1 MLLSPQHL
9 EFRIMATEKTV
20 STLTSAVVTTVVT
33 ALAESLNAAKNSGSA
48 LTTFCA
54 AAAKAKFP
62 MIPNEADVVAVVDK
76 LSEKLGW
83 NGTAREKVS
92 KSEAR
97 NIVRQHA
104 KLPELMTALRASEYG
119 ACGYHDAVK
128 LARIFP
134 KAGNV
139 PATIAQFLTK
149 KEAAPVD
156 TLARLAAA
164 LQAHYQSVCEEK
176 KGADKT
182 AKLAAM
188 TALAAALKFDTVKA

>member
-1 MLLSPQHL
+1 
-9 EFRIMATEKTV
+9 MATEKAA
-20 STLTSAVVTTVVT
+20 SSLTSAVVTAVGT
-33 ALAESLNAAKNSGSA
+33 ALAESLTAAKNSGSA
-48 LTTFCA
+48 LTTFCT

-62 MIPNEADVVAVVDK
+62 RTPAEADVVAVVDK
-76 LSEKLGW
+76 LAEKLGW

-104 KLPELMTALRASEYG
+104 HLPELMTALRSSEYG

-134 KAGNV
+134 KAETV
-139 PATIAQFLTK
+139 PATITAFLTK
-149 KEAAPVD
+149 GEGKPAD
-156 TLARLAAA
+156 TLKRLATA

-176 KGADKT
+176 KGPEKLT
-182 AKLAAM
+182 KLAAM
-188 TALAAALKFDTVKA
+188 TALATALGFDTVK

>member
-1 MLLSPQHL
+1 
-9 EFRIMATEKTV
+9 MATEKAISSL
-20 STLTSAVVTTVVT
+20 STSTVTTIVT
-33 ALAESLNAAKNSGSA
+33 ALAESLTAAKNSGTA

-62 MIPNEADVVAVVDK
+62 KAPAEADVVAVVDK

-104 KLPELMTALRASEYG
+104 HLPELMTALRASEYG

-128 LARIFP
+128 LTRIFA
-134 KAGNV
+134 KAETV
-139 PATIAQFLTK
+139 PATIAAFLMK
-149 KEAAPVD
+149 GESKPVD
-156 TLARLAAA
+156 TLARLTSA
-164 LQAHYQSVCEEK
+164 LQAHYQSVLEEK
-176 KGADKT
+176 KGSEKT

-188 TALAAALKFDTVKA
+188 TALATAFGFETIK

>member
-1 MLLSPQHL
+1 MSDTKQ
-9 EFRIMATEKTV
+9 
-20 STLTSAVVTTVVT
+20 STLSTAIVTTVVT
-33 ALAESLNAAKNSGSA
+33 ALAESLTAAKNSGSA
-48 LTTFCA
+48 LTVFCT

-139 PATIAQFLTK
+139 PATIVQFLTK
-149 KEAAPVD
+149 GEAKPVD
-156 TLARLAAA
+156 TLARFTTA
-164 LQAHYQSVCEEK
+164 LQAHYQSVSEEK

-182 AKLAAM
+182 KKLAALR
-188 TALAAALKFDTVKA
+188 ACAEAFGFDVVKA

>member
-1 MLLSPQHL
+1 
-9 EFRIMATEKTV
+9 MATEKAV
-20 STLTSAVVTTVVT
+20 SSLTSAVVTTVVT
-33 ALAESLNAAKNSGSA
+33 ALAESLTAAKNSGTA

-62 MIPNEADVVAVVDK
+62 KTPAEADVVAVVDK

-104 KLPELMTALRASEYG
+104 HLPELMTALRASEYG

-128 LARIFP
+128 LTRIFA
-134 KAGNV
+134 KAETV
-139 PATIAQFLTK
+139 PATIVQFLTK
-149 KEAAPVD
+149 GEAKPVD
-156 TLARLAAA
+156 TLARLTSA
-164 LQAHYQSVCEEK
+164 LQAHYQSVLEEK
-176 KGADKT
+176 KGKEKT
-182 AKLAAM
+182 DKLAAM
-188 TALAAALKFDTVKA
+188 TALASALGFETIK